1 MWPSQ
6 TRFSFPTVTTKVLS
20 ELTRPHT
27 SPKLLRM
34 PELPEVEHVVRALR
48 PIVVG
53 RRIEASEI
61 RLPKLVAP
69 TSTSLFNRKLKGRTI
84 AGVSRRGKYILIEL
98 DKDRVLANGRASD
111 TSAGRKYQK
120 LARQQGLVL
129 VVHLRMTGKFLS
141 LSTDDLL
148 PKHAHAIFYL
158 DNDRRLVFCDQ
169 RQFGVM
175 RLATQTRLMKT
186 KGISELAPEPFGEN
200 FSLAYLKETLARS
213 RRTLKTLLLDQT
225 RVLGLGNIYAAEAL
239 FRAGVNP
246 FKIAATL
253 STRRVERLHQAVLD
267 VLTEAI
273 SDSSTSRVNLE
284 HANGLSYG
292 EAFERFWQVYERE
305 GEPCVKC
312 GARIRR
318 IAHGGR
324 STYWCPKCQRR

>member
-1 MWPSQ
+1 
-6 TRFSFPTVTTKVLS
+6 
-20 ELTRPHT
+20 
-27 SPKLLRM
+27 M

-48 PIVVG
+48 PAIVG
-53 RRIEASEI
+53 RRILATEFK
-61 RLPKLVAP
+61 LPKLVAP
-69 TSTSLFNRKLKGRTI
+69 STPSLFNRKLKGRTI
-84 AGVSRRGKYILIEL
+84 TGVSRRGKYILIEL
-98 DKDRVLANGRASD
+98 DGNGALPQRRASD
-111 TSAGRKYQK
+111 RGKYQK
-120 LARQQGLVL
+120 PAREGGLVL
-129 VVHLRMTGKFLS
+129 AVHLRMTGKFIS
-141 LSTDDLL
+141 LSPDEDL

-158 DNDRRLVFCDQ
+158 DSDRRLVFRDQ

-175 RLATQTRLMKT
+175 KLVARDQVMKT
-186 KGISELAPEPFGEN
+186 KGISELAPEPFGED
-200 FSLAYLKETLARS
+200 FSLAYLKETLSRS

-246 FKIAATL
+246 FKAATTL
-253 STRRVERLHQAVLD
+253 SSRRVERLHQAILD
-267 VLTEAI
+267 VLNEAI
-273 SDSSTSRVNLE
+273 SESSTSRVTLE
-284 HANGLSYG
+284 RSNGFSYG

>member
-1 MWPSQ
+1 MPGD
-6 TRFSFPTVTTKVLS
+6 
-20 ELTRPHT
+20 
-27 SPKLLRM
+27 KLLRM

-48 PIVVG
+48 PVIVG
-53 RRIEASEI
+53 RRIVASEI
-61 RLPKLVAP
+61 RLPKLIASSSP
-69 TSTSLFNRKLKGRTI
+69 SLIKRKLKGATI
-84 AGVSRRGKYILIEL
+84 TGVSRRGKYILIEL
-98 DKDRVLANGRASD
+98 DKNGTLPDGRASD
-111 TSAGRKYQK
+111 TRKSQEP
-120 LARQQGLVL
+120 ARQQGLVL
-129 VVHLRMTGKFLS
+129 AVHLRMTGKFVS
-141 LSTDDLL
+141 LSPDDLL

-158 DNDRRLVFCDQ
+158 DNGRRLVFCDQ

-175 RLATQTRLMKT
+175 KLASRTRLSKT
-186 KGISELAPEPFGEN
+186 KGISELAPEPFGEE

-246 FKIAATL
+246 FKTATTL
-253 STRRVERLHQAVLD
+253 STRRVERLHQAILD

-284 HANGLSYG
+284 QSNGFSYG

-305 GEPCVKC
+305 GEPCVNC

-318 IAHGGR
+318 IAHSGR
-324 STYWCPKCQRR
+324 STYWCPMCQRR

>member
-1 MWPSQ
+1 
-6 TRFSFPTVTTKVLS
+6 V
-20 ELTRPHT
+20 
-27 SPKLLRM
+27 

-48 PIVVG
+48 PVVTG
-53 RRIEASEI
+53 RRILASEI
-61 RLPKLVAP
+61 RLPKLVSPMSSA
-69 TSTSLFNRKLKGRTI
+69 LFKRKLQGATI
-84 AGVSRRGKYILIEL
+84 TGVSRRGKYILIEL
-98 DKDRVLANGRASD
+98 NNDRVLA
-111 TSAGRKYQK
+111 
-120 LARQQGLVL
+120 
-129 VVHLRMTGKFLS
+129 VHLRMTGKFLS
-141 LSTDDLL
+141 LSADDAL

-175 RLATQTRLMKT
+175 RLIARTRLSKT
-186 KGISELAPEPFGEN
+186 KGIRELAPEPFGDD
-200 FSLAYLKETLARS
+200 FSLVYLKETLARS

-246 FKIAATL
+246 FKTAATL
-253 STRRVERLHQAVLD
+253 SSKRVELLHQAILD

-273 SDSSTSRVNLE
+273 ADSSTSRVNLE
-284 HANGLSYG
+284 HSNGFSYG

-318 IAHGGR
+318 MVHGGR